1 MGKLTAKTRG
11 EMLAEYAAGTPVRAI
26 LKQFGVVLST
36 LMYHLDRAAVPRR
49 QRRPRLTEEQ
59 RAARD
64 ARAGKRRPVELP
76 FEQSPLLPV
85 YPVRL
90 VSRPGVKPPSLRDL
104 LPPRCSSLS
113 PRAAE
118 QCALPEGHDGPHH
131 NEACSSVWG
140 FGV

>member
-1 MGKLTAKTRG
+1 MGRLTAKTRG

-59 RAARD
+59 RAAR
-64 ARAGKRRPVELP
+64 AGKRRLVELP

-85 YPVRL
+85 YDVRL
-90 VSRPGVKPPSLRDL
+90 VS
-104 LPPRCSSLS
+104 PPRCPARSW
-113 PRAAE
+113 RGE
-118 QCALPEGHDGPHH
+118 QCALPKGHEGSHRVIGPRGGDDGR
-131 NEACSSVWG
+131 S
-140 FGV
+140 